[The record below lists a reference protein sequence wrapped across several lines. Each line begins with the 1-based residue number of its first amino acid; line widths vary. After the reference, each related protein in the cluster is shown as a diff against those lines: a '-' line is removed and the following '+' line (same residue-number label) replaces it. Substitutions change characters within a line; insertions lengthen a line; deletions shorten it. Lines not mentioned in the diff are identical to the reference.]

1 MFATIIKRLLLLTGA
16 LTMLASCS
24 DDDSGLPNGYVMSI
38 WAGTPIWRRDT

>member
-1 MFATIIKRLLLLTGA
+1 MFATIFKRLLLLTGA

-24 DDDSGLPNGYVMSI
+24 DDDSGFPTDMSI